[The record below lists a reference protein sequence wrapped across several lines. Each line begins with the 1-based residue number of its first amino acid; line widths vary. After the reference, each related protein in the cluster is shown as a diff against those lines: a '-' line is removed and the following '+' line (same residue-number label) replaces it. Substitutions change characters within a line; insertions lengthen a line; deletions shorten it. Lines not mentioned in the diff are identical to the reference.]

1 MSEKEESPSKG
12 GKSEAEKSQSGEAQA
27 EETEAEQA
35 RIAAAAKAGIN
46 KLFDA
51 MQNDLG
57 TQ

>member
-1 MSEKEESPSKG
+1 M
-12 GKSEAEKSQSGEAQA
+12 
-27 EETEAEQA
+27 TDAEQA
-35 RIAAAAKAGIN
+35 RIAEAAKAGIN